1 MHKANDHGAF
11 GNIQSLYILQ
21 IHLLPTR
28 IKEYVLFGRWEYG
41 NTYLKNLL
49 VCPHA
54 WCSCAAEG
62 HAPARQKMRH
72 NKPSDSSHRR
82 NRDNIP
88 SLSLHLPCCTAR
100 CGPRSTSLS
109 LFSPSIHL
117 SLHVRTTLRP
127 SPTAGRHS
135 FTSDGLIMAPL
146 SLRSLDRTWSAHSV
160 ALSPSFCRL
169 HAHTHTHMHG
179 NAPVHSG

>member
-1 MHKANDHGAF
+1 M
-11 GNIQSLYILQ
+11 LQ
-21 IHLLPTR
+21 IHLWPTR
-28 IKEYVLFGRWEYG
+28 INEYVLFSRSQSSLFHLRVMEIWECISKKENNGVLYC
-41 NTYLKNLL
+41 LL
-49 VCPHA
+49 VCPHV

-82 NRDNIP
+82 NRDNIL
-88 SLSLHLPCCTAR
+88 SLSLHLPRCTAR

-109 LFSPSIHL
+109 RFPPSIHL

-135 FTSDGLIMAPL
+135 FTSDGLIMVPL
-146 SLRSLDRTWSAHSV
+146 CPFT
-160 ALSPSFCRL
+160 
-169 HAHTHTHMHG
+169 
-179 NAPVHSG
+179 

>member
-1 MHKANDHGAF
+1 MVRSVIYNHYINFKYTYGQQESRNMFYLAD
-11 GNIQSLYILQ
+11 GNN
-21 IHLLPTR
+21 
-28 IKEYVLFGRWEYG
+28 G
-41 NTYLKNLL
+41 NTYLKNKIMVCCLL

-72 NKPSDSSHRR
+72 NKPSDSFHRR

-88 SLSLHLPCCTAR
+88 SLSLHLPRCTAR

-109 LFSPSIHL
+109 LFSPTIHL

-127 SPTAGRHS
+127 GPTAGRHS

-146 SLRSLDRTWSAHSV
+146 SPFT
-160 ALSPSFCRL
+160 
-169 HAHTHTHMHG
+169 
-179 NAPVHSG
+179 

>member
-1 MHKANDHGAF
+1 MVCC
-11 GNIQSLYILQ
+11 Q
-21 IHLLPTR
+21 
-28 IKEYVLFGRWEYG
+28 
-41 NTYLKNLL
+41 L

-169 HAHTHTHMHG
+169 HAHTHTPTCTEMLPFIQVDAVRG
-179 NAPVHSG
+179 GSQGKLIKLKAGPAVC